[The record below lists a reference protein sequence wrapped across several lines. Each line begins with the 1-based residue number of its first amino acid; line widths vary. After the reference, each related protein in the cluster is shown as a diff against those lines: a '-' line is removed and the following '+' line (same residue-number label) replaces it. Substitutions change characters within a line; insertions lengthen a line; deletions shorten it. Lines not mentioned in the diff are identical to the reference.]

1 MDEFLSISYD
11 ITKIY
16 RRFDNDYLYINKTCV
31 TLCLSLIV
39 KFNEKIGLSII
50 FNYDCWSLYLNIPVA
65 LCLSFRKYD
74 FEISS
79 DSTLKLDNRIF
90 RRTCIYEKF
99 WLQIQTQIYATT
111 SRTVHRIESC
121 YATFNNL
128 RRLWSTL
135 YSGNIRAPIYILDYD
150 PLLRSNILT
159 TLDRIFISRVTRAL
173 QRHLRIN

>member
-31 TLCLSLIV
+31 TLCLSLNFV

-50 FNYDCWSLYLNIPVA
+50 FNYDCWSLYRNIPVA

-79 DSTLKLDNRIF
+79 GSTLKLDNIGYFVEHVFMKNFDYKSKHKYTQRLRERCIAS
-90 RRTCIYEKF
+90 RVAMLPLTIYEGCGQ
-99 WLQIQTQIYATT
+99 LCIQEIY
-111 SRTVHRIESC
+111 VHLFIYSIMIRC
-121 YATFNNL
+121 YGQT
-128 RRLWSTL
+128 
-135 YSGNIRAPIYILDYD
+135 Y
-150 PLLRSNILT
+150 
-159 TLDRIFISRVTRAL
+159 
-173 QRHLRIN
+173 

>member
-1 MDEFLSISYD
+1 MLRIVFLVSLNLMKKSDFRLYSITTAD
-11 ITKIY
+11 
-16 RRFDNDYLYINKTCV
+16 LYI
-31 TLCLSLIV
+31 LI
-39 KFNEKIGLSII
+39 LQ
-50 FNYDCWSLYLNIPVA
+50 WLYVYRFA
-65 LCLSFRKYD
+65 STG
-74 FEISS
+74 
-79 DSTLKLDNRIF
+79 STLKLDNKIF

-99 WLQIQTQIYATT
+99 WLQIQTQIYATI

-135 YSGNIRAPIYILDYD
+135 YSGNIRAPIYILDYN